1 MHSPVTA
8 SIIAQMAVSDRGG
21 TTRRREP
28 NKRTRRTAHRGSRRS
43 TDRIGLFGGA
53 AEGAAPPM
61 AVWRQSSRPA
71 NRSVSQPNS
80 SRSDPDSPDT
90 RM

>member
-28 NKRTRRTAHRGSRRS
+28 NKRTRRTRTPRK
-43 TDRIGLFGGA
+43 
-53 AEGAAPPM
+53 
-61 AVWRQSSRPA
+61 
-71 NRSVSQPNS
+71 SQI
-80 SRSDPDSPDT
+80 D
-90 RM
+90 

>member
-28 NKRTRRTAHRGSRRS
+28 TKRTRRTR
-43 TDRIGLFGGA
+43 
-53 AEGAAPPM
+53 AP
-61 AVWRQSSRPA
+61 RK
-71 NRSVSQPNS
+71 SQN
-80 SRSDPDSPDT
+80 D
-90 RM
+90 